1 MNGTTRRS
9 ILTLAVFA
17 IVLGLATPALAI
29 KKISLGVG
37 QSTNITTPKKVV
49 QVHVINP
56 RVTDVVRY
64 FAKGATIVGI
74 SGGVTEVHFTLSNG
88 KVYKVRVT
96 VSKQQ
101 VSELLQAVKDF
112 LGPVEGIFPR
122 MFGNMVIIDGRA
134 LTAQDYGRVVKAVK
148 LFGKK
153 RLKNFVGYRP
163 SAVKEIN
170 KTLQAAGLTTVKAN
184 LYGGMVYLEGA
195 IGSTTEQ
202 KKVHKLVNNMDLKVV
217 DLLTVGKGRQVL
229 VEVKFIEM
237 VQNADIK
244 FGLQLPA
251 AITASGSIVGQ
262 IGIYPPANHNI
273 MLNLTTPETSMSA
286 QFKMMFKRGYARTL
300 AKPKLVCGSGGKA
313 KFMVGGEVPIVS
325 CTPLGACTVEF
336 KEYGVLMKLEPIAD
350 SRGNITA
357 KLEAEVS
364 ELDWSVASNGIP
376 GFISRKIKT
385 TVTMRE
391 GSTLVISGLY
401 HNKGSKTTDKVP
413 ILGHIP
419 ILGELFKSREFQR
432 GKTQLAI
439 FVTPRI
445 INPQHPWVRKTIKTF
460 ERRYDRFKSKVEW
473 ELFD

>member
-1 MNGTTRRS
+1 MNGTTRRCIVALS
-9 ILTLAVFA
+9 VFA
-17 IVLGLATPALAI
+17 FTLGLATPALAI

-37 QSTNITTPKKVV
+37 QSTNLTTPRKVV

-134 LTAQDYGRVVKAVK
+134 LTAQDYGRVVKAVR

-153 RLKNFVGYRP
+153 KLKNFVGYRP

-170 KTLQAAGLTTVKAN
+170 RTLQAAGLSTVKAN

-195 IGSTTEQ
+195 IGSKTEQ
-202 KKVHKLVNNMDLKVV
+202 KKVNKLINNLDLKVV
-217 DLLTVGKGRQVL
+217 DLLSVGKGRQVL

-237 VQNADIK
+237 VQNADLK
-244 FGLQLPA
+244 FGLELPA
-251 AITASGSIVGQ
+251 AITASGSIQGQ
-262 IGIYPPANHNI
+262 IGIVPAANHNI
-273 MLNLTTPETSMSA
+273 TLQLTTPETAMTA
-286 QFKMMFKRGYARTL
+286 QFKMLFKRGFARTL

-313 KFMVGGEVPIVS
+313 NFMVGGEVPIVS
-325 CTPLGACTVEF
+325 CTPLGACSVEF
-336 KEYGVLMKLEPIAD
+336 KPYGVIMKVSPIAD
-350 SRGNITA
+350 SRGNITTD
-357 KLEAEVS
+357 LEAEVS
-364 ELDWSVASNGIP
+364 EVDWSVAVNSIP
-376 GFISRKIKT
+376 GFITRKVKT

-401 HNKGSKTTDKVP
+401 HNKGAKTTNKIP

-445 INPQHPWVRKTIKTF
+445 INPQHPWVRRTIKTF
-460 ERRYDRFKSKVEW
+460 ERRYDRFKKKIEW

>member
-1 MNGTTRRS
+1 MNGTALRYIIS
-9 ILTLAVFA
+9 LQVFA
-17 IVLGLATPALAI
+17 LVLGVASPALAI

-37 QSTNITTPKKVV
+37 QSTNITTPRKVV

-74 SGGVTEVHFTLSNG
+74 SGGTTEVHFTLSNG
-88 KVYKVRVT
+88 KVYKVRIT

-112 LGPVEGIFPR
+112 MGPVEGIFPR
-122 MFGNMVIIDGRA
+122 MFGNTVIIDGRA

-153 RLKNFVGYRP
+153 KLKNFVGYRP

-170 KTLQAAGLTTVKAN
+170 KILQAAGLTTVKAN

-195 IGSTTEQ
+195 IGSKTEQ
-202 KKVHKLVNNMDLKVV
+202 KKVHKLINHMDLKVV

-237 VQNADIK
+237 SQNADIK

-251 AITASGSIVGQ
+251 AITASGELTGQ
-262 IGIYPPANHNI
+262 IGIVPAGGHNI
-273 MLNLTTPETSMSA
+273 QLSLKTPETAMTA

-300 AKPKLVCGSGGKA
+300 AKPKLVCGSGGTA

-336 KEYGVLMKLEPIAD
+336 KEYGVMMKLEPIAD

-357 KLEAEVS
+357 TLEAEVS

-376 GFISRKIKT
+376 GFISRKVKT

-401 HNKGSKTTDKVP
+401 HNKGSKSVNKVP

-445 INPQHPWVRKTIKTF
+445 INPQHPWVRRTIKTF
-460 ERRYDRFKSKVEW
+460 ERRYNRFKKKIEW